1 MNVTIEKK
9 DVEIT
14 EDMDFQLIIGQS
26 LEPGTT
32 ITISEDVPAKITL
45 YIPNVYEQ
53 YPDFVKEGWTVGEV
67 EEFAKKYNLVLDI
80 KYVESTEYA
89 DGTIINQSRTGKI
102 VEGASLTIT
111 VTHVKD
117 EIVPS
122 DDEEIL
128 GDDEENN
135 E

>member
-1 MNVTIEKK
+1 M
-9 DVEIT
+9 
-14 EDMDFQLIIGQS
+14 
-26 LEPGTT
+26 
-32 ITISEDVPAKITL
+32 
-45 YIPNVYEQ
+45 
-53 YPDFVKEGWTVGEV
+53 KEGWTVGEV